1 MISSAATLSKRPSTT
16 NDSSRNEA
24 ISRRRCVTTSC
35 RHGNG
40 FNTAGFTPPPTSRPA
55 SSAGHVTK
63 AVTVCAS
70 GLWRDGD
77 PPGHGLQVLLP
88 VDGNTDSLS
97 TGRFGS
103 YSPPPHHHSDSI
115 HLQTYRGQPSNG
127 LLVATADVSVRL
139 KDNFLFVTE
148 DFLLLRW
155 SSAQLSYGAATTHEI
170 NYNFIWWTQGWFG
183 LAGAGWMGGDR
194 CGRRLIPTVPAS
206 SPAWKPQTSNS
217 G

>member
-1 MISSAATLSKRPSTT
+1 MEGRRPTW
-16 NDSSRNEA
+16 
-24 ISRRRCVTTSC
+24 
-35 RHGNG
+35 
-40 FNTAGFTPPPTSRPA
+40 P
-55 SSAGHVTK
+55 
-63 AVTVCAS
+63 
-70 GLWRDGD
+70 W
-77 PPGHGLQVLLP
+77 PPGAPSCGRKHRFTVNRQIWKLQ
-88 VDGNTDSLS
+88 
-97 TGRFGS
+97 
-103 YSPPPHHHSDSI
+103 PPPHHHSDSI

>member
-1 MISSAATLSKRPSTT
+1 MCVLISSAATLLKRPSTT

-55 SSAGHVTK
+55 VQPSSVVGWSCDLGCDCVREQFVEGRRPT
-63 AVTVCAS
+63 
-70 GLWRDGD
+70 WPW
-77 PPGHGLQVLLP
+77 PPGAP
-88 VDGNTDSLS
+88 SC
-97 TGRFGS
+97 GRKRRFTVNQQADLEATA
-103 YSPPPHHHSDSI
+103 PPYSDSI

-127 LLVATADVSVRL
+127 SLVATADVSVRL

-155 SSAQLSYGAATTHEI
+155 SSEG
-170 NYNFIWWTQGWFG
+170 F
-183 LAGAGWMGGDR
+183 
-194 CGRRLIPTVPAS
+194 
-206 SPAWKPQTSNS
+206 
-217 G
+217 